1 MGDPDLTNRSD
12 YDAFAASV
20 ASLPQVRP
28 DTPGLSTADIE
39 EAIKLWLDAAEQ
51 RPPLPLLWSPRQLS
65 PAGPLPRAADPAR
78 PRAGMV
84 PLQEKDPKCGQA
96 AESCDLPAM

>member
-78 PRAGMV
+78 PRGKDGAAAGEGPQV
-84 PLQEKDPKCGQA
+84 RAG
-96 AESCDLPAM
+96 SG